1 MSNVNPFTKMLN
13 SKCSV
18 TLIMLSA
25 VCFYGAI
32 ANDSENV
39 MFVSASH
46 GKDSSP
52 NCTKA
57 NPCKTI
63 DRVLNLASAFNS
75 TAIFATKGNYSMN
88 ASHHFERMSSFRLSG
103 NASSREDVQI
113 TCTGN
118 VSISFI
124 LSENITIEGIKF
136 VKCGGWH
143 PSSVEWKN
151 YYSLEGA
158 RFKTALDFRY
168 CRGLRIS
175 EVEISESPGLGAN
188 LYDVGGVVEFS
199 NVLLADNHAQDVN
212 DDVGISL
219 ADDTTY
225 VHSGGGVNLKL
236 NRYGYDTTNVTP
248 SQHDSYQH
256 NNSYIFTSCQFIRN
270 EAIFSNAMEQ
280 IDPEAPH
287 SALTDG
293 GGLAM
298 YFTGNASSCTV
309 KIEACDFNYN
319 RAMRGG
325 GLRVVIQD
333 NSQENSLQLQNTNFT
348 ENNATLGGGGAN
360 LVHIPDKHKYLR
372 LNHFKVTNCLFI
384 ENRAA
389 WGGGTS
395 VYGRTILRKFR
406 KHMHPSVIL
415 VHFIHC
421 RWLGNV
427 GSIGAAVETFLQN
440 DNTDLI
446 GPEIPFHVCF
456 ENDTVFDNNRVVSTE
471 EYLTTGEGSVY
482 SVEVPLI
489 FRRNALFTNNNHSAL
504 VLDGSTVELH
514 DRLDFINNT
523 GLRGGAMAMYGRSRV
538 VFNRSSILN
547 FERNTCVYKGG
558 ALYVQAPGSP
568 LARVNSSI
576 VNVHACFFGYVDPKA
591 DYDDWN
597 TTVIF
602 KDNSAPTGKSIYA
615 TTLNDCGKID
625 RKKQNN
631 ILKWTFVKFP
641 NNTNEVATDPVEIS
655 YNPEDWNVAPGEVF
669 NPTVVL
675 LDEFGNPVSG
685 IVEVTVIGR
694 SESVNLISSNL
705 FLATDKKIR
714 KVRLGGNERAF
725 FSVRLDYIGNK
736 LLSKTID
743 NVSLRK
749 CYPGFTHLNQTCKCI
764 SKTRD
769 HGRGVSH
776 CDLQKKALFIK
787 NGFWAGYLNPHR
799 SEKFFSYICPK
810 GYCNSGF
817 NSSKPYYQYRKD
829 QMCKEGR
836 NQSSILCGECL
847 QNYSIAIGNETCL
860 SNCEYWGL
868 FHLIW
873 IGAIVIVLV
882 IVIMLINVDFFTGY
896 LNAWLYSYQV
906 MDLLTPDEFQ
916 FGPFIQFII
925 GLSHFRLRLFKDGL
939 CLAKRLNDADK
950 LMIMYALP
958 MFVILT
964 VWLLSQLVRR
974 YPQCCLSKRVR
985 APHRAIC
992 TIFVLCYTNITTIS
1006 LEILHPA
1013 KLGSGTNDT
1022 VLFQNGSISFFGPKH
1037 LAYGLVAILII
1048 ITFVLPF
1055 PLILLFRPFL
1065 TKGLRPILNLDHWRP
1080 YFDAFQGCL
1089 KDQYRWCAA
1098 FYFICRLGILL
1109 VFTYLSDGLVRRMI
1123 LQSACILIL
1132 VIFSSLRPY
1141 KEARDVGPEER
1152 SYEWINISDV
1162 AVLTTLTLISV
1173 LSAPVDSSYQA
1184 PEDAKTCLKC
1194 IVQTL
1199 AYGPLIVLVVLA
1211 FRVLRNRCPGITL
1224 NCCAPPEDD
1233 DALTFMSES
1242 SVTTP
1247 STSPRGTPSIWDVSD
1262 TQQNRGSQQSG
1273 RGSQDS
1279 RRGSIRSNRRSQQ
1292 NSKESKQSNSGSQ
1305 EGYRGGNPV

>member
-1 MSNVNPFTKMLN
+1 MLN
-13 SKCSV
+13 SKGSV
-18 TLIMLSA
+18 TLIVLSA
-25 VCFYGAI
+25 VCFYAVI
-32 ANDSENV
+32 ASDSGNV

-75 TAIFATKGNYSMN
+75 TEIFAAKGNYSMN
-88 ASHHFERMSSFRLSG
+88 VSHHFKRMSSFSLSG
-103 NASSREDVQI
+103 TPSSREDVQI

-124 LSENITIEGIKF
+124 LSENITVEGIKF

-151 YYSLEGA
+151 YSSLEGA

-175 EVEISESPGLGAN
+175 DVEISESPGLGAN

-212 DDVGISL
+212 DDVGNCV
-219 ADDTTY
+219 AGNTTY

-236 NRYGYDTTNVTP
+236 NRYGYDTANITP

-256 NNSYIFTSCQFIRN
+256 NNRYVFTSCQFVRN
-270 EAIFSNAMEQ
+270 EVFANATKQ
-280 IDPEAPH
+280 IDLEAPD
-287 SALTDG
+287 SALCDG
-293 GGLAM
+293 GGLAV
-298 YFTGNASSCTV
+298 YFTGNASGCTV
-309 KIEACDFNYN
+309 KIEACHFYHN

-333 NSQENSLQLQNTNFT
+333 NSQENSLQLENTTFEKNC
-348 ENNATLGGGGAN
+348 ATLGGGGAN
-360 LVHIPDKHKYLR
+360 LIHIPDKDNYLR
-372 LNHFKVTNCLFI
+372 LNHFKVKNCSFI
-384 ENRAA
+384 DNRAT
-389 WGGGTS
+389 WGGGTLL
-395 VYGRTILRKFR
+395 YGTTTPRKFCN
-406 KHMHPSVIL
+406 HMHPCVIL
-415 VHFIHC
+415 FHFNHC

-427 GSIGAAVETFLQN
+427 GTIGAAVVTFLRN

-446 GPEIPFHVCF
+446 GPEVPFHVCF
-456 ENDTVFDNNRVVSTE
+456 ENDTLFYANRVVSTDGF
-471 EYLTTGEGSVY
+471 LTTGEGSVY
-482 SVEVPLI
+482 SVQAPLI
-489 FRRNALFTNNNHSAL
+489 FRRNASFTNNNHSAL

-523 GLRGGAMAMYGRSRV
+523 GFRGGAMAMYGRSRV
-538 VFNRSSILN
+538 VFNRNSILN
-547 FERNTCVYKGG
+547 FENNSCVSQGG
-558 ALYVQAPGSP
+558 ALYIQAPGSP

-576 VNVHACFFGYVDPKA
+576 VNVHACFFGYVHPHA
-591 DYDDWN
+591 DYDDWI

-631 ILKWTFVKFP
+631 NILNWRFVKFL

-655 YNPEDWNVAPGEVF
+655 YNREDWNVAPGEVF

-685 IVEVTVIGR
+685 IVKVTVIGK
-694 SESVNLISSNL
+694 SESVKLITSEL
-705 FLATDKKIR
+705 FLATDKNIR
-714 KVRLGGNERAF
+714 EVCLGGNERAS
-725 FSVRLDYIGNK
+725 FSVRLDSIGNE
-736 LLSKTID
+736 LLSTSID
-743 NVSLRK
+743 NVFLRS
-749 CYPGFTHLNQTCKCI
+749 CPPGFTHSKGTCECPNDT
-764 SKTRD
+764 SKI
-769 HGRGVSH
+769 GRGVSH
-776 CDLQKKALFIK
+776 CYLENQTLFIK
-787 NGFWAGYLNPHR
+787 EGFWAGILPDGN
-799 SEKFFSYICPK
+799 FSTYFCPE
-810 GYCNSGF
+810 GYCNS
-817 NSSKPYYQYRKD
+817 SSEDKDQMCNQVRSQSYYQYRKD

-836 NQSSILCGECL
+836 SQSSILCGECL
-847 QNYSIAIGNETCL
+847 ANYSIAIGSETCL
-860 SNCEYWGL
+860 PNCEYWDL

-882 IVIMLINVDFFTGY
+882 IIIMLINVDFFTGY

-906 MDLLTPDEFQ
+906 MDLLTPDEIH
-916 FGPFIQFII
+916 FGPFIQIII
-925 GLSHFRLRLFKDGL
+925 GLSHFRLNLDPIDHGF
-939 CLAKRLNDADK
+939 CLAERFDDADN

-964 VWLLSQLVRR
+964 VWFLSQLVRR

-1013 KLGSGTNDT
+1013 KLGSGPNDT
-1022 VLFQNGSISFFGPKH
+1022 VLFQNGSITFFRDKH

-1048 ITFVLPF
+1048 IIFVLPF

-1109 VFTYLSDGLVRRMI
+1109 VFTYLPDGLVRRMI

-1184 PEDAKTCLKC
+1184 PEDARTCLKC

-1224 NCCAPPEDD
+1224 NCCAPP
-1233 DALTFMSES
+1233 
-1242 SVTTP
+1242 
-1247 STSPRGTPSIWDVSD
+1247 
-1262 TQQNRGSQQSG
+1262 
-1273 RGSQDS
+1273 
-1279 RRGSIRSNRRSQQ
+1279 
-1292 NSKESKQSNSGSQ
+1292 
-1305 EGYRGGNPV
+1305 GG